1 VKYDKQIFSNE
12 ISKNMILL
20 GHYTIMIYEATRMLK
35 KCYDEKS
42 YYLFENY
49 KDIETFLGRSKESID
64 LESYRQKKRGMSIY
78 A

>member
-1 VKYDKQIFSNE
+1 
-12 ISKNMILL
+12 
-20 GHYTIMIYEATRMLK
+20 MIYQATRMLK

-49 KDIETFLGRSKESID
+49 KDIESFLGRSKDSMD
-64 LESYRQKKRGMSIY
+64 LESYRQKKRGMTIY

>member
-1 VKYDKQIFSNE
+1 MVNLDFIRNFLYNLYVKYDKQVFSNE

-20 GHYTIMIYEATRMLK
+20 GHYAIMIYETTRMLK

-49 KDIETFLGRSKESID
+49 KDIETFLGRSKESMD
-64 LESYRQKKRGMSIY
+64 
-78 A
+78 